1 MLKVKIT
8 LAFVVLGAVL
18 SGCQTPEEQMEWQ
31 NQKKMRDTDQVQQKL
46 NDQAAQLNSQNNRS
60 EQ

>member
-1 MLKVKIT
+1 
-8 LAFVVLGAVL
+8 
-18 SGCQTPEEQMEWQ
+18 MEWQ